1 MVETNPL
8 KWFIRDIDIGD
19 SGGKSSAAAGKSVG
33 KSGENKETPKVEM
46 FGHRP
51 IRTRSRHE
59 CHFATGSSV
68 PMGKKIVPSEKLLL
82 FLFIGFYFYFY
93 FFVTKC
99 TGFLCIFS

>member
-19 SGGKSSAAAGKSVG
+19 SGKSSATSAGTGTGKSVG
-33 KSGENKETPKVEM
+33 KSGNGNKETPKVEM

-68 PMGKKIVPSEKLLL
+68 PMGKQKKL
-82 FLFIGFYFYFY
+82 FLHLNFFSSAKLISRKQIGCFP
-93 FFVTKC
+93 
-99 TGFLCIFS
+99 